1 MKTVRISLFVIVS
14 MVVSIVVPSKA
25 RLWLS
30 KNRKFFFVSASP
42 NAILTSVLIRHEADQ
57 YKKTPK
63 KVKQSLRTIPEGLN
77 WGLTE
82 DDLP

>member
-1 MKTVRISLFVIVS
+1 MKTVRIYLFVIAKKVLY
-14 MVVSIVVPSKA
+14 VVPSKA

-30 KNRKFFFVSASP
+30 KNRKNFFISASP

-57 YKKTPK
+57 YAKSNK
-63 KVKQSLRTIPEGLN
+63 KVKQSIKSIPEGLN

>member
-1 MKTVRISLFVIVS
+1 MKTVRISLFVIAN

-30 KNRKFFFVSASP
+30 KNRKFFVSASP

-57 YKKTPK
+57 YAKSNK
-63 KVKQSLRTIPEGLN
+63 KVKQSIKSIPEGLN